1 MVYYPIGGIRTFFR
15 YVYRN
20 FDPQKYSFTL
30 VSPELSETKLLLDD
44 LSELDLTYLPADN
57 NLSNKEF
64 FILVTNIIRNDRF
77 DLIHSHGFTS
87 GISAIVGSLL
97 RWTPHILT
105 CHDVFTEKQF
115 IGIRG
120 FIKKAFLGLMLSMID
135 SIHCVS
141 HDARNNLLEY
151 LTILKLFKKKS
162 VVILN
167 GIETEHFLNMEKR
180 DIRSELGLS
189 QDDFLIGF
197 LGRFMSQKGFIYL
210 IDALDKINK
219 IKDIP
224 RKPVILCFS
233 QEDGFIREER
243 ENIKKNGLAKSV
255 LFLPFI
261 ADVASTLKGLDV
273 VVTPSLWEACPLLPM
288 EVIVAGVPIIGT
300 NCVGLREVLK
310 DTPATV
316 VPVRDSLALSKAL
329 LEEMKNPS
337 TIKAREFAIK
347 AAARFEV
354 RERAK
359 DLEKLMLRYLKN

>member
-115 IGIRG
+115 IGVRG
-120 FIKKAFLGLMLSMID
+120 FIKKSFLGLMLLMID

-141 HDARNNLLEY
+141 YDARNNLLEY
-151 LTILKLFKKKS
+151 LAMLRIFKKKLI
-162 VVILN
+162 VVPH
-167 GIETEHFLNMEKR
+167 GIETELFLSAEKR
-180 DIRSELGLS
+180 DLRNELGLS
-189 QDDFLIGF
+189 KDSFLIGF
-197 LGRFMSQKGFIYL
+197 LGRFMSQKGFKYL
-210 IDALDKINK
+210 IDALEKMNQ
-219 IKDIP
+219 IKGIP
-224 RKPVILCFS
+224 KQPVILCFS
-233 QEDGFIREER
+233 QEDGFIREEKESIR
-243 ENIKKNGLAKSV
+243 KKGLSESV
-255 LFLPFI
+255 LFLPFV
-261 ADVASTLKGLDV
+261 ANVASTLKGLDV
-273 VVTPSLWEACPLLPM
+273 IAMPSLWEACGLLAM
-288 EVIVAGVPIIGT
+288 EAMVAGVPLIGT
-300 NCVGLREVLK
+300 DCIGLREVLK
-310 DTPATV
+310 NTPATV
-316 VPVRDSLALSKAL
+316 VPVRDSLALSKVL

-354 RERAK
+354 RGRAK